1 MSLLCL
7 LLFLLIY
14 YYYSYYYYYYYYPGR
29 PRPLGS
35 TSRQHSADGLPSAAE
50 MFHYVQI
57 NNIHQMVQQMHF
69 MMIEYEN
76 ERLMDEH
83 LDFRLG
89 VARRDQERDRE
100 RDGRA
105 AAPATATRSSRS
117 RSRSR

>member
-1 MSLLCL
+1 
-7 LLFLLIY
+7 
-14 YYYSYYYYYYYYPGR
+14 
-29 PRPLGS
+29 
-35 TSRQHSADGLPSAAE
+35 

-83 LDFRLG
+83 RFWLG

>member
-1 MSLLCL
+1 VSLLCL

-14 YYYSYYYYYYYYPGR
+14 VYYYSYYYSYYPGR

-83 LDFRLG
+83 RFWLG